1 MEGRLGNMALQ
12 LMDTFATFVDSLAE
26 SLDDHDGGGEDI
38 AARAHL
44 SCFHSA
50 GVVTGAAGETP
61 ARLRR
66 RVLLERAAFR
76 LVTSDAPVLE
86 VALEAGD
93 GSQAS
98 GHPAPLPA

>member
-1 MEGRLGNMALQ
+1 MALQ

-26 SLDDHDGGGEDI
+26 SLDDHDVGGEDI

-44 SCFHSA
+44 SRFHFDR
-50 GVVTGAAGETP
+50 VVTGTAGETP

-76 LVTSDAPVLE
+76 LVTSDATVLE
-86 VALEAGD
+86 IALEAG
-93 GSQAS
+93 
-98 GHPAPLPA
+98 